1 MCLTGVFRKCFC
13 FSSLMLRNGKTGS
26 RSINETEKLD
36 RSSFTPK
43 NSKLRPQAS
52 QKFGKIKSYKDT
64 MNNITINL
72 EILEARNLIDA
83 DKSISSMLQSNDTS
97 DPYVAVM
104 LMGLED
110 DEKKEI
116 DQTDVVKDNVNP
128 VWKHTMTKKHIDLNK
143 TGVLRLAVRDYDKFS
158 KDSKIGNVDLPLV
171 GLIGKGKIEGWFKLQ
186 RRTKW

>member
-1 MCLTGVFRKCFC
+1 
-13 FSSLMLRNGKTGS
+13 
-26 RSINETEKLD
+26 
-36 RSSFTPK
+36 
-43 NSKLRPQAS
+43 
-52 QKFGKIKSYKDT
+52 

-143 TGVLRLAVRDYDKFS
+143 TGVLRLGES
-158 KDSKIGNVDLPLV
+158 
-171 GLIGKGKIEGWFKLQ
+171 
-186 RRTKW
+186 